1 MLSHVAQGWLFHSLH
16 VLLVQHQTDI
26 SLDTILLPI
35 MISLAFPPNLSCLAI
50 GQSSYWLEQ
59 KEPNIHSIQ
68 KYFTTSVLL
77 MCVCQRDK
85 SEELVRHT

>member
-26 SLDTILLPI
+26 SLDSILLPI

-50 GQSSYWLEQ
+50 GQSSY
-59 KEPNIHSIQ
+59 
-68 KYFTTSVLL
+68 
-77 MCVCQRDK
+77 
-85 SEELVRHT
+85 